1 MNSLRA
7 AVAAILFLAFAVAAC
22 GGGGASSSPTPS
34 PTVEPSVASSSEG
47 AEPSLPSGAE
57 DLEALIPDT
66 VGGVPLQKLSMRG
79 DEFVGS
85 GGASA
90 EAQEFLRSLGVA
102 TDDVSVAV
110 GFGATSDGS
119 SGVAIFAF
127 RAEGADSSRLLQAM
141 QHAIDAESETPLE
154 WETVTVGGKEVQR
167 TSDPEQHGQTYL
179 YVTGDLLVFVATTNE
194 DDAAD
199 VLGGMP

>member
-1 MNSLRA
+1 MRA
-7 AVAAILFLAFAVAAC
+7 AVAAILLLALAVAAC
-22 GGGGASSSPTPS
+22 GGAAASPTAS
-34 PTVEPSVASSSEG
+34 VAASAAPSVAVSSEG
-47 AEPSLPSGAE
+47 AEPSPASGAE
-57 DLEALIPDT
+57 DLEALIPET
-66 VGGVPLQKLSMRG
+66 VGGVALQRLSMRG

-102 TDDVSVAV
+102 NDDVSVAV
-110 GFGATSDGS
+110 GFGATPDGS
-119 SGVAIFAF
+119 GGVAIFAF

-141 QHAIDAESETPLE
+141 QSAIDAESASPLE

-167 TSDPEQHGQTYL
+167 AADPEQQGQTYL

-194 DDAAD
+194 DDAAE